1 MYGRLVILK
10 IKLIKISSINLMF
23 REFQLRLK
31 DPKKKLFLIYGF
43 INLLFTNLIVQIFL
57 FIIPIIYATFLS
69 QLFNFLFGFYIYGN
83 KVFKV
88 NHFKS
93 KYLIKY
99 FLLTIFI
106 WTINWLS
113 IDYLNILGYSKNII
127 ALLIVPPL
135 ALLSY
140 LSQKYIVFKIK

>member
-1 MYGRLVILK
+1 MI
-10 IKLIKISSINLMF
+10 
-23 REFQLRLK
+23 REFLLRLK

-43 INLLFTNLIVQIFL
+43 INLIFTNLILQIFL
-57 FIIPIIYATFLS
+57 FIFPIIYATFLS
-69 QLFNFLFGFYIYGN
+69 QLFNFFFGFYIYGN

-88 NHFKS
+88 NQLKS

-106 WTINWLS
+106 WNINWLS
-113 IDYLNILGYSKNII
+113 IDNLKILGFSKNII

-140 LSQKYIVFKIK
+140 VSQKYIVFKIK